1 MKRPPRALTTPLMYE
16 RSPEEIPAFQK
27 QAAYAKNDADDDSAT
42 TVFEEESVTTKA
54 YHDYLKK
61 QGGPT
66 TNLHVVTP
74 PFEDAQL

>member
-1 MKRPPRALTTPLMYE
+1 MYK
-16 RSPEEIPAFQK
+16 RSPEEIAAFQK

-42 TVFEEESVTTKA
+42 TVFEEESVTMKA

-61 QGGPT
+61 QGGPM
-66 TNLHVVTP
+66 TNLRVVTP